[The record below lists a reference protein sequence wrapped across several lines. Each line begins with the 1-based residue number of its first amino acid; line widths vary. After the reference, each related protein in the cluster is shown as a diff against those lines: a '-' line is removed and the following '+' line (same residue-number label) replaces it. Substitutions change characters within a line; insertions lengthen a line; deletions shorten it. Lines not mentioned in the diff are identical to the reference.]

1 MQIIIVI
8 WVFLLF
14 PYMQGSYVQ
23 GSGVIDYS
31 SFSGNMV
38 IALIIEIVFM
48 IIDRYLYISQTFMTL
63 NDDDDEDKDSKKH
76 KKKLSNG

>member
-1 MQIIIVI
+1 
-8 WVFLLF
+8 
-14 PYMQGSYVQ
+14 MQGSYVQ

-38 IALIIEIVFM
+38 IALIIEIIFM

-63 NDDDDEDKDSKKH
+63 NEEND
-76 KKKLSNG
+76 KKLKKAKKEKLNVVINNPT

>member
-1 MQIIIVI
+1 
-8 WVFLLF
+8 
-14 PYMQGSYVQ
+14 MQGSYVQ

-38 IALIIEIVFM
+38 IALIIEIIFM

-63 NDDDDEDKDSKKH
+63 NEESE
-76 KKKLSNG
+76 KKLKKGKTDKLSVVIKNPT